1 MGVVA
6 RGLLVS
12 LIVMMLASQNALAT
26 SAVVIKENLSIS
38 EEDLGLN
45 GVAIDTDGTTALIYG
60 LEGYVRVLDAT
71 DPSEQV
77 EMVWSGVSELHDAD
91 FHPGGQT
98 ALIVGE
104 HGVVLRYAKQDQ
116 SLERAASD
124 VSLDYAKITAV
135 AWNTAG
141 SWAYL
146 GTEEGQIWRMR
157 AAEDGGAEI
166 HALSASGTS
175 EITAIDCHD
184 TIMMCVVSATVEGI
198 GIIERDH
205 TFTWVGGSGYPWTG
219 VECPSGETAYCI
231 AIAENQIIA
240 HIELNPED
248 ISASIPSISR
258 LQNLELYF
266 VGIEA
271 QEGDRALI
279 ATTPTSLV
287 EHDISLNGSYPWL
300 EHSDIDNLN
309 LSSDR
314 IVGTW
319 ATGVDSGWIV
329 TSRGYLFQY
338 APNASDQAG
347 LLDMWIVIAIPAATG
362 LVVLCLVYLVSPPR
376 VKDQIIERIGNQDE
390 RNDLARRRARQQR
403 KRR

>member
-1 MGVVA
+1 
-6 RGLLVS
+6 
-12 LIVMMLASQNALAT
+12 MLASQNALAT

-45 GVAIDTDGTTALIYG
+45 GVAIDTDGTTALVYG
-60 LEGYVRVLDAT
+60 LDGYVRVLDAT

-77 EMVWSGVSELHDAD
+77 EMVWNGVSELHDAD

-98 ALIVGE
+98 ALIVGD

-124 VSLDYAKITAV
+124 VSLDYTKITAV

-219 VECPSGETAYCI
+219 VECPSGENAYCI

-338 APNASDQAG
+338 APNVSDQAG

-376 VKDQIIERIGNQDE
+376 VKDRIIERIGNQDE
-390 RNDLARRRARQQR
+390 RNDLARRRAKQQR

>member
-1 MGVVA
+1 M
-6 RGLLVS
+6 
-12 LIVMMLASQNALAT
+12 
-26 SAVVIKENLSIS
+26 IS
-38 EEDLGLN
+38 
-45 GVAIDTDGTTALIYG
+45 
-60 LEGYVRVLDAT
+60 
-71 DPSEQV
+71 
-77 EMVWSGVSELHDAD
+77 
-91 FHPGGQT
+91 
-98 ALIVGE
+98 
-104 HGVVLRYAKQDQ
+104 
-116 SLERAASD
+116 
-124 VSLDYAKITAV
+124 V

-141 SWAYL
+141 SWAYV
-146 GTEEGQIWRMR
+146 GTDDGQIWRIR
-157 AAEDGGAEI
+157 AAEDGGAEL
-166 HALSASGTS
+166 HSLSLSASGS
-175 EITAIDCHD
+175 IVAMDCHD

-338 APNASDQAG
+338 APNVSDQAG

-362 LVVLCLVYLVSPPR
+362 LVVLCLVYLVSPTR
-376 VKDQIIERIGNQDE
+376 VKDRIIERIGNQDE

>member
-1 MGVVA
+1 
-6 RGLLVS
+6 
-12 LIVMMLASQNALAT
+12 MLASQNALAT

-45 GVAIDTDGTTALIYG
+45 GVAIDTDGTTALVYG
-60 LEGYVRVLDAT
+60 LDGYVRVLDAT

-77 EMVWSGVSELHDAD
+77 EMVWNGVSELHDAD

-98 ALIVGE
+98 ALIVGD

-124 VSLDYAKITAV
+124 VSLDYTKITAV

-338 APNASDQAG
+338 APTVSDQAG

-376 VKDQIIERIGNQDE
+376 VKDRIIERIGNQDE

>member
-1 MGVVA
+1 MGA
-6 RGLLVS
+6 ATRGIFVS
-12 LIVMMLASQNALAT
+12 VMVMMLASHNVLAV
-26 SAVVIKENLSIS
+26 SAVELGGDISLSDQ
-38 EEDLGLN
+38 DLGLN
-45 GVAIDTDGTTALIYG
+45 GVAVDSDVTTAVVYG
-60 LEGYVRVLDAT
+60 EDGYVRVLDANE
-71 DPSEQV
+71 PAQQV
-77 EMVWSGVSELHDAD
+77 EMTWGGSSELHDAD

-124 VSLDYAKITAV
+124 VDLDYAKITSV

-141 SWAYL
+141 SWAYV

-157 AAEDGGAEI
+157 VSEDGGAEL

-175 EITAIDCHD
+175 SIIAIDCHN
-184 TIMMCVVSATVEGI
+184 TIMMCVVAASVEGI

-205 TFTWVGGSGYPWTG
+205 TFTWVGGTGYPWTG
-219 VECPSGETAYCI
+219 VECPSGETPYCV
-231 AIAENQIIA
+231 AVADNQIIA

-248 ISASIPSISR
+248 ISASIPSISK
-258 LQNLELYF
+258 LQNLDVYF

-271 QEGDRALI
+271 QEGDRVLI
-279 ATTPTSLV
+279 ATTPTSLI

-300 EHSDIDNLN
+300 EHSDIENLN

-319 ATGVDSGWIV
+319 ATGTDSGWIV
-329 TSRGYLFQY
+329 TSRGYLCQY
-338 APNASDQAG
+338 APTSSGSGG
-347 LLDMWIVIAIPAATG
+347 LLNLWIVIAIPAATG
-362 LVVLCLVYLVSPPR
+362 LVVLSLVYSSST
-376 VKDQIIERIGNQDE
+376 KMQDWAIERIGNEDE
-390 RNDLARRRARQQR
+390 RKDLARRKAKQQR
-403 KRR
+403 KQR